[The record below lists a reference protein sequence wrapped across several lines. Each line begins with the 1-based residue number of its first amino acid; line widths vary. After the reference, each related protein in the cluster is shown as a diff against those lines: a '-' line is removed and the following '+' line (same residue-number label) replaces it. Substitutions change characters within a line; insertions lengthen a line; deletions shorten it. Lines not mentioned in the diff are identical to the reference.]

1 MKQFPLFICLV
12 LLLLVMTAIPAT
24 ASPTISR
31 ISPATAPNDG
41 DVTVT
46 ITGTGFNSN
55 STVRINSQYT
65 LDAPLYGTI
74 VSWSPTSITCTFP
87 IQGKTPTRYTVWVN
101 SPFTDPLGSYYSE
114 DVGLLT
120 NGFEITQGTGMT
132 VTTTPPPLPTYGT
145 ISVSS
150 IPSGA
155 NIYLDNEYRGL
166 TTLIVKN
173 VENGNHVV
181 LVRLAGYQDWRQNVE
196 VLGNSPSVSARLV
209 AIPATTSATTTIPK
223 IYITGTT
230 PVAPVPTTRSPS
242 GSEMGIIAIIGA
254 ALLVMKRK

>member
-1 MKQFPLFICLV
+1 MKRFPLFVCLV

-55 STVRINSQYT
+55 STVKINSQYT

-74 VSWSPTSITCTFP
+74 VSWSPTSIICTFP
-87 IQGKTPTRYTVWVN
+87 IRGKTPTRYTVWVN
-101 SPFTDPLGSYYSE
+101 SPFTNPFGTYFPE

-120 NGFEITQGTGMT
+120 NGFEITQGT
-132 VTTTPPPLPTYGT
+132 VTIATTRTTPLPMYGT
-145 ISVSS
+145 ILVSS

-155 NIYLDNEYRGL
+155 NIYLDNEYKGL

-181 LVRLAGYQDWRQNVE
+181 LVRLTGYRDWTQNVE

-209 AIPATTSATTTIPK
+209 AIPATTTATTTIPK
-223 IYITGTT
+223 IYITDTT

-242 GSEMGIIAIIGA
+242 GIEIGIIATIGA
-254 ALLVMKRK
+254 ALLTMRRK